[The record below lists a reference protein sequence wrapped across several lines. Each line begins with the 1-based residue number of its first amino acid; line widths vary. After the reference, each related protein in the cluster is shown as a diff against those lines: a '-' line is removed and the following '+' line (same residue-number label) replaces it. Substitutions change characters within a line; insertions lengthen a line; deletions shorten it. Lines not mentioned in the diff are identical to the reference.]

1 MWKQK
6 GRKLNTLM
14 EVSIYSVKRNGRWI
28 HSVTAHWLPGSVL
41 GTGGSKINHTGAV
54 SELQELRA
62 YQERWT
68 LTKITQS

>member
-1 MWKQK
+1 MWEERGGEPKT
-6 GRKLNTLM
+6 LN
-14 EVSIYSVKRNGRWI
+14 EISIYSVKQNGQRI
-28 HSVTAHWLPGSVL
+28 QSVTAYLLPGSVL
-41 GTGGSKINHTGAV
+41 GTGGSKINHGGTV